1 MAGKNWNGAI
11 TGAFIGGFVGSLL
24 LPRVGFIIG
33 AVLGAFWGHQYD
45 KTSSRAGQRSFR
57 GFAGPSAA
65 ERQQI
70 FFTSVFLAMGR
81 LAKADGHVS
90 EQEIQAARSIM
101 HQWGLRPEEVRVAIG
116 LFTRGK
122 EPGFP
127 LDRQMQDL
135 ATACRGQPDLLRAFM
150 EVLMEMPLSKG
161 GINPAEREMLWR
173 IAQGLSISRVELA
186 QLEAIL
192 RAQRSFGQGGH
203 AGQSREEEL
212 REAYQALGIDEGAT
226 DKEVKTAYR
235 RLMNQHHPD
244 KLASKGL
251 PDSMQEVAKE
261 RTREIRSAY
270 ERIRDQRGIK

>member
-1 MAGKNWNGAI
+1 M
-11 TGAFIGGFVGSLL
+11 
-24 LPRVGFIIG
+24 
-33 AVLGAFWGHQYD
+33 
-45 KTSSRAGQRSFR
+45 
-57 GFAGPSAA
+57 
-65 ERQQI
+65 
-70 FFTSVFLAMGR
+70 
-81 LAKADGHVS
+81 
-90 EQEIQAARSIM
+90 QE
-101 HQWGLRPEEVRVAIG
+101 
-116 LFTRGK
+116 
-122 EPGFP
+122 
-127 LDRQMQDL
+127 L
-135 ATACRGQPDLLRAFM
+135 ATACRGQPDFLRAFM

-173 IAQGLSISRVELA
+173 IAQKLGISRVELA

-192 RAQRSFGQGGH
+192 RAKRSFGQGRH

-212 REAYQALGIDEGAT
+212 REAYQALGIDESAT